1 MVEEM
6 ERKAEI
12 NRKTSETEIRL
23 SIDLDGTGASDLAS
37 SIPFLDHMLNLF
49 ARHSGV
55 DLMIQGKGDTQID
68 DHHLAEDLGIC
79 LGEAVK
85 KALGDKGGL
94 NRYGSVQLPMDET
107 LCSVA
112 MDISGRPY
120 LVYHSTLK
128 DRKIGGFD
136 SSLLREFF
144 KAFTDHSGITLHI
157 NVLYGRNTHH
167 MAEAIF
173 KAFAHAFKQAV
184 MCQSQQSGVLSTKGS
199 LD

>member
-1 MVEEM
+1 MA
-6 ERKAEI
+6 RKAEI
-12 NRKTSETEIRL
+12 TRKTSETDIKL
-23 SIDLDGTGASDLAS
+23 TIDLDGTGMADLAS

-49 ARHSGV
+49 ARHSGIN
-55 DLMIQGKGDTQID
+55 LIIQGKGDTQID

-85 KALGDKGGL
+85 KALGDKSGI
-94 NRYGSVQLPMDET
+94 NRYGSIHLPMDET
-107 LCSVA
+107 LCNVA

-120 LVYHSTLK
+120 LVYHSALK

-173 KAFAHAFKQAV
+173 KAFAHAFKEAV
-184 MCQSQQSGVLSTKGS
+184 MLQSQLTGVLSTKGN

>member
-1 MVEEM
+1 M

-12 NRKTSETEIRL
+12 YRKTTETEIKL
-23 SIDLDGTGASDLAS
+23 SINLDGTGTADLSS

-49 ARHSGV
+49 ARHGEV
-55 DLMIQGKGDTQID
+55 DLIIQGKGDTQID

-79 LGEAVK
+79 LGDAVK
-85 KALGDKGGL
+85 KALGDKSGI

-107 LCSVA
+107 LCGAAIDV
-112 MDISGRPY
+112 SGRPY

-144 KAFTDHSGITLHI
+144 KAFTDHAGVTLHI

-167 MAEAIF
+167 MAEAMF
-173 KAFAHAFKQAV
+173 KAFAHAFKEAV
-184 MCQSQQSGVLSTKGS
+184 ARQSNLTGVLSTKGS

>member
-1 MVEEM
+1 MG
-6 ERKAEI
+6 RKADI
-12 NRKTSETEIRL
+12 ARKTSETDIKL
-23 SIDLDGTGASDLAS
+23 TIDLDGNGTADLAT

-85 KALGDKGGL
+85 KALGDKSGI
-94 NRYGSVQLPMDET
+94 NRYGSVHLPMDET
-107 LCSVA
+107 LCNVA

-120 LVYHSTLK
+120 LVYHSTMK

-157 NVLYGRNTHH
+157 NVLYGRNMHH

-173 KAFAHAFKQAV
+173 KAFAHAFKEAV
-184 MCQSQQSGVLSTKGS
+184 KIQSQQTGVLSTKGS

>member
-1 MVEEM
+1 M

-12 NRKTSETEIRL
+12 YRKTSETEIRL
-23 SIDLDGTGASDLAS
+23 SIDLDGTGMADLSS

-55 DLMIQGKGDTQID
+55 DLAIQGKGDTQID

-85 KALGDKGGL
+85 KALGGKSGIK
-94 NRYGSVQLPMDET
+94 RYGSIHLPMDET
-107 LCSVA
+107 LCNVA

-120 LVYHSTLK
+120 LVYHSTMK

-136 SSLLREFF
+136 SALLREFF

-157 NVLYGRNTHH
+157 NVLYGRNMHH

-173 KAFAHAFKQAV
+173 KAFAHAFKEAV
-184 MCQSQQSGVLSTKGS
+184 MRQHNQSGVLSTKGS

>member
-1 MVEEM
+1 MA
-6 ERKAEI
+6 RRGEI
-12 NRKTSETEIRL
+12 HRKTSETEIDL
-23 SIDLDGTGASDLAS
+23 SIDLDGNGTADLAT

-55 DLMIQGKGDTQID
+55 QLVIRGQGDTHID

-85 KALGDKGGL
+85 KALGDKGGIR
-94 NRYGSVQLPMDET
+94 RYGSVSIPMDET
-107 LCSVA
+107 LCNVA
-112 MDISGRPY
+112 TDISGRPY
-120 LVYHSTLK
+120 LVYHSSLK
-128 DRKIGGFD
+128 DRRIGGFD

-144 KAFTDHSGITLHI
+144 KAFTDHAGITLHI

-173 KAFAHAFKQAV
+173 KAFAHAFKEAV
-184 MCQSQQSGVLSTKGS
+184 AVERHLSGVLSTKGS

>member
-1 MVEEM
+1 MK
-6 ERKAEI
+6 RKGEVY
-12 NRKTSETEIRL
+12 RKTTETEITL
-23 SIDLDGTGASDLAS
+23 SINLDGSGMADLAT

-55 DLMIQGKGDTQID
+55 DLFIRSQGDTQID

-79 LGEAVK
+79 LGEAVNR
-85 KALGDKGGL
+85 ALGDKGGI
-94 NRYGSVQLPMDET
+94 NRYGSVLIPMDET
-107 LCSVA
+107 LCSAAV
-112 MDISGRPY
+112 DLSGRPY

-144 KAFTDHSGITLHI
+144 KAFTDHARVTLHL
-157 NVLYGRNTHH
+157 NVLYGRNSHH
-167 MAEAIF
+167 MAEAMF
-173 KAFAHAFKQAV
+173 KAFAHAFKEAV
-184 MCQSQQSGVLSTKGS
+184 VRQGQKKGVLSTKGS

>member
-1 MVEEM
+1 M
-6 ERKAEI
+6 ERKGEI
-12 NRKTSETEIRL
+12 YRKTSETEINL
-23 SIDLDGTGASDLAS
+23 SINLDGCGTADLVS

-49 ARHSGV
+49 ARHGRV
-55 DLMIQGKGDTQID
+55 DLFIRSQGDTQID

-85 KALGDKGGL
+85 KALGDKGGI
-94 NRYGSVQLPMDET
+94 NRYGSALIPMDET

-112 MDISGRPY
+112 IDVSGRPY
-120 LVYHSTLK
+120 LVYHSKLK

-144 KAFTDHSGITLHI
+144 KAFTDHAGVTLHI
-157 NVLYGRNTHH
+157 NVLYGRNAHH
-167 MAEAIF
+167 IAEAIF
-173 KAFAHAFKQAV
+173 KAFAHAFQEAV
-184 MCQSQQSGVLSTKGS
+184 ASQGELSGVLSTKGC

>member
-1 MVEEM
+1 MK
-6 ERKAEI
+6 RKGEI
-12 NRKTSETEIRL
+12 YRKTSETEINL
-23 SIDLDGTGASDLAS
+23 SINLDGSGTADLAS

-55 DLMIQGKGDTQID
+55 DLFIRSQGDTQID

-79 LGEAVK
+79 LGDAVK
-85 KALGDKGGL
+85 KALGDKSGI

-107 LCSVA
+107 LCGAAIDV
-112 MDISGRPY
+112 SGRPY

-144 KAFTDHSGITLHI
+144 KAFTDHAGVTLHI

-167 MAEAIF
+167 MAEAMF
-173 KAFAHAFKQAV
+173 KAFAHAFKEAV
-184 MCQSQQSGVLSTKGS
+184 ARQSNLTGVLSTKGS